1 MQIRPAFA
9 DGRHVRM
16 GGNGLSPFFATL
28 LCGKDGLGLNT
39 LPIQRMPDNDMTTFS
54 GFARFSGRQSTQRGA
69 LWLALVLGAAMFA
82 AGCGKGKSAAPAASA
97 TPPPQ
102 TNQAAVQPV
111 STSPA
116 DNSPPAPA
124 APVANASTTGPN
136 MQELNRALIGY
147 IVHNHHRPK
156 TFEEFA
162 ASGTIQIPPP
172 PAGKK
177 YTLNPRGY
185 IILVDSSTK

>member
-28 LCGKDGLGLNT
+28 LCGRDGLGLNT
-39 LPIQRMPDNDMTTFS
+39 LPIQRTPDNDMTTFS

-82 AGCGKGKSAAPAASA
+82 AGCGKGKSAAPAAGA
-97 TPPPQ
+97 TPRPAQ
-102 TNQAAVQPV
+102 DTNA
-111 STSPA
+111 
-116 DNSPPAPA
+116 APA
-124 APVANASTTGPN
+124 ATSSDRSQSSPVASTDTTTNGQPDLRA
-136 MQELNRALIGY
+136 LNRQFISYELE
-147 IVHNHHRPK
+147 NHTHFK
-156 TFEEFA
+156 TLEEYETA
-162 ASGTIQIPPP
+162 ANVQFPLP

-177 YTLNPRGY
+177 YAIDRKGY
-185 IILVDSSTK
+185 IALVDQ